1 MKCAWIE
8 SGVVQT
14 LRRLCPTLALLGVLA
29 TGEIPAA
36 ASQDEARDK
45 APVVLA
51 AASLQPA
58 MEDIGRAWIARGHPA
73 PVFSFVA
80 SSTLA
85 RQAEAG
91 APADL
96 FLSADEEWA
105 DYLQQRGLVVAR
117 SRVDLLGNRL
127 ALVAPKD
134 DTRRLTIRPGFPLA
148 AMVGSS
154 RLAVAD
160 TESVPAGRYAKAALV
175 SLRVWD
181 SVAGKL
187 APAENVR
194 AALAMVER
202 GLTPLGIVYA
212 TDAKGS
218 TKVRLVGLFPAGS
231 HPPIRYPMVML
242 TRSRN
247 PEAQAFRRFLMSPPA
262 RAVFVRYGFVPHG

>member
-1 MKCAWIE
+1 MDRVRGLLQIFLVVSVLFG
-8 SGVVQT
+8 SG
-14 LRRLCPTLALLGVLA
+14 AVLSA
-29 TGEIPAA
+29 QPV
-36 ASQDEARDK
+36 R

-58 MEDIGRAWIARGHPA
+58 MEEVGRAWVARGHPA
-73 PVFSFVA
+73 PVFAFAA

-91 APADL
+91 APADI
-96 FLSADEEWA
+96 FLSADEEWV
-105 DYLQQRGLVVAR
+105 DYLQQRGLVAPR

-127 ALVAPKD
+127 ALVAAKD
-134 DTRRLTIRPGFPLA
+134 DARRVAIRPGFPLA
-148 AMVGSS
+148 KILGSS

-160 TESVPAGRYAKAALV
+160 TESVPAGHYAKAALV
-175 SLRVWD
+175 SLGVWD
-181 SVAGKL
+181 SVADKL

-218 TKVRLVGLFPAGS
+218 AKVRLVGLFPPGS
-231 HPPIRYPMVML
+231 HPPIRYPMVAL
-242 TRSRN
+242 ARSRN
-247 PEAQAFRRFLMSPPA
+247 PQAQAFRRFLMSPPA
-262 RAVFVRYGFVPHG
+262 RAIFVRYGFTVLK

>member
-1 MKCAWIE
+1 MRDCLSVKA
-8 SGVVQT
+8 GVGRIVRT
-14 LRRLCPTLALLGVLA
+14 VWLVLA
-29 TGEIPAA
+29 MMGLLWAAGAA
-36 ASQDEARDK
+36 ATRGK

-58 MEDIGRAWIARGHPA
+58 LEEVGRAWAARGHPA
-73 PVFSFVA
+73 PVFAFAA

-85 RQAEAG
+85 RQIEAG
-91 APADL
+91 VPADL
-96 FLSADEEWA
+96 FLSADEAWA
-105 DYLQQRGLVVAR
+105 DYLQQRGFVAAR

-127 ALVAPKD
+127 ALVAAKD
-134 DTRRLTIRPGFPLA
+134 DTRGMAIRPGFPLA
-148 AMVGSS
+148 KMLGSS

-160 TESVPAGRYAKAALV
+160 TNSVPAGRYAKAALI

-218 TKVRLVGLFPAGS
+218 TRVRLIGLFPQEA
-231 HPPIRYPMVML
+231 HPPIRYPMVTL
-242 TRSRN
+242 ARSRN
-247 PEAQAFRRFLMSPPA
+247 PEAQAFRRFLMSPSA
-262 RAVFVRYGFVPHG
+262 RAIFVRYGFAPV

>member
-1 MKCAWIE
+1 MDWVRRFLRMVF
-8 SGVVQT
+8 VVSV
-14 LRRLCPTLALLGVLA
+14 LFGPGAALSAKPVPSA
-29 TGEIPAA
+29 KPV
-36 ASQDEARDK
+36 R

-58 MEDIGRAWIARGHPA
+58 MEEIGRVWVARGHPA
-73 PVFSFVA
+73 PVFAFAA

-105 DYLQQRGLVVAR
+105 DYLGQRGLVAPR

-127 ALVAPKD
+127 ALVAAKD
-134 DTRRLTIRPGFPLA
+134 DRRRVAIRPGFPLA
-148 AMVGSS
+148 KMLGSS
-154 RLAVAD
+154 RLAIAD
-160 TESVPAGRYAKAALV
+160 TQSVPAGRYGKAALV

-181 SVAGKL
+181 SVAGRL

-202 GLTPLGIVYA
+202 GLTPFGIVYA

-218 TKVRLVGLFPAGS
+218 AEVRLVGLFPPGS
-231 HPPIRYPMVML
+231 HPPIRYPMVTL
-242 TRSRN
+242 ARSRN
-247 PEAQAFRRFLMSPPA
+247 PEALAFRRFLMSDLA
-262 RAVFVRYGFVPHG
+262 RAIFVRRGFAVLK

>member
-1 MKCAWIE
+1 MKCAWIR
-8 SGVVQT
+8 SGVERT
-14 LRRLCPTLALLGVLA
+14 LRRLCHVLALLGVLA
-29 TGEIPAA
+29 AGETRPAA
-36 ASQDEARDK
+36 AQDSTRDK

-58 MEDIGRAWIARGHPA
+58 MEEVGRAWAARGHSA
-73 PVFSFVA
+73 PVFSFAA

-85 RQAEAG
+85 RQIEAG

-105 DYLQQRGLVVAR
+105 DYLQQRKLVVAR

-127 ALVAPKD
+127 ALVAAKD
-134 DTRRLTIRPGFPLA
+134 DARRVTVRPGFPLA
-148 AMVGSS
+148 AMLGSS

-160 TESVPAGRYAKAALV
+160 TDSVPAGRYAKAALV
-175 SLRVWD
+175 SLKIWD

-202 GLTPLGIVYA
+202 GLTPFGIVYA

-218 TKVRLVGLFPAGS
+218 TKARLIGLFPQGS
-231 HPPIRYPMVML
+231 HPPIRYPMV
-242 TRSRN
+242 TIARSRN
-247 PEAQAFRRFLMSPPA
+247 PEAQAFRRFLLSPPA
-262 RAVFVRYGFVPHG
+262 RAVFVRYGFAVMR

>member
-1 MKCAWIE
+1 MRDGLSMKADVGRIVRTVW
-8 SGVVQT
+8 
-14 LRRLCPTLALLGVLA
+14 LVLA
-29 TGEIPAA
+29 TMGLLWAGGAA
-36 ASQDEARDK
+36 AARGK

-58 MEDIGRAWIARGHPA
+58 MEEIGRAWAARGHPT
-73 PVFSFVA
+73 PVFSFAA

-85 RQAEAG
+85 RQIEAG
-91 APADL
+91 VPADL

-105 DYLQQRGLVVAR
+105 DYLQQRGFVVVR

-127 ALVAPKD
+127 ALVAAKD
-134 DTRRLTIRPGFPLA
+134 DTRRMTIRPGFPLA

-175 SLRVWD
+175 SLKVWD
-181 SVAGKL
+181 GVAGKL

-218 TKVRLVGLFPAGS
+218 AKVQLVGLFPQGS
-231 HPPIRYPMVML
+231 HPPIRYPMVTL
-242 TRSRN
+242 ARSRN
-247 PEAQAFRRFLMSPPA
+247 PEAQAFRRFLLSPPA
-262 RAVFVRYGFVPHG
+262 RAIFVRYGFAVMR

>member
-1 MKCAWIE
+1 MDR
-8 SGVVQT
+8 V
-14 LRRLCPTLALLGVLA
+14 RRLLQMVLVA
-29 TGEIPAA
+29 SVLFGARAA
-36 ASQDEARDK
+36 PSAKPVQ

-58 MEDIGRAWIARGHPA
+58 MEEVGRAWVARGHRA
-73 PVFSFVA
+73 PVFAFAA
-80 SSTLA
+80 SSALA

-91 APADL
+91 ARADI

-105 DYLQQRGLVVAR
+105 DYLQQRGLVAPR

-127 ALVAPKD
+127 ALVAAKD
-134 DTRRLTIRPGFPLA
+134 DARSIAIRSGFPLA
-148 AMVGSS
+148 KMLGSS

-160 TESVPAGRYAKAALV
+160 TQSVPAGRYAKAALI

-181 SVAGKL
+181 SVADRL

-218 TKVRLVGLFPAGS
+218 AKVRLVGLFPLGS
-231 HPPIRYPMVML
+231 HPPIRYPMVTL
-242 TRSRN
+242 ARSRN
-247 PEAQAFRRFLMSPPA
+247 PEAQAFRRFLMTPPA
-262 RAVFVRYGFVPHG
+262 RAIFVRYGFAVLQ

>member
-1 MKCAWIE
+1 MDR
-8 SGVVQT
+8 V
-14 LRRLCPTLALLGVLA
+14 RRLLQIFLVVSVLFGSGAALSAKPV
-29 TGEIPAA
+29 
-36 ASQDEARDK
+36 R

-58 MEDIGRAWIARGHPA
+58 MEEVGRAWVARGHPA
-73 PVFSFVA
+73 PVFAFAA
-80 SSTLA
+80 SSILA
-85 RQAEAG
+85 RQVEAG
-91 APADL
+91 APADI
-96 FLSADEEWA
+96 FLSADEEWV
-105 DYLQQRGLVVAR
+105 DYLQQRGLVAPR

-127 ALVAPKD
+127 ALVAAKDVAAKD
-134 DTRRLTIRPGFPLA
+134 DARRMAIRPGFPLA
-148 AMVGSS
+148 KMLGSS

-181 SVAGKL
+181 SVADKL

-218 TKVRLVGLFPAGS
+218 AKVRLVGLFPPGS
-231 HPPIRYPMVML
+231 HPPIRYPMVAL
-242 TRSRN
+242 ARSRN
-247 PEAQAFRRFLMSPPA
+247 PQAQAFRRFLMSPPA
-262 RAVFVRYGFVPHG
+262 RAIFVRYGFTVLK

>member
-1 MKCAWIE
+1 MRE
-8 SGVVQT
+8 SIGGETGVGRWCVRSVC
-14 LRRLCPTLALLGVLA
+14 LLLVAIALLVV
-29 TGEIPAA
+29 IAA
-36 ASQDEARDK
+36 PPVNAAPPK

-58 MEDIGRAWIARGHPA
+58 MEEVGRAWAARGHPA
-73 PVFSFVA
+73 PVFSFAA
-80 SSTLA
+80 SSTIA
-85 RQAEAG
+85 RQVEAG

-105 DYLQQRGLVVAR
+105 DYLQQRGFVAAR

-127 ALVAPKD
+127 ALVAAKN
-134 DTRRLTIRPGFPLA
+134 DTRRVTIRPGVPLT

-218 TKVRLVGLFPAGS
+218 AKVRLVGLFPAAS
-231 HPPIRYPMVML
+231 HPPIRYPMVTL
-242 TRSRN
+242 ARSRN
-247 PEAQAFRRFLMSPPA
+247 PEAQAFRRFLMSPQA
-262 RAVFVRYGFVPHG
+262 RAIFVRHGFVAIG